1 MTFTGSRVKIGTV
14 MSSHNTLSPKRLL
27 FAPVLLL
34 VLAACT
40 PRAGQA
46 ADADGR
52 PLIVVSILPQSWFVS
67 RVAGDRARLLV
78 LAGPGQNPNDWEPSP
93 RQMAALS
100 GAAAW
105 ILSGV
110 EFEITLRPKIAALY
124 PRLVIIDGTEGVRWR
139 MLEEHE
145 SEEHG
150 AEDADF
156 EDHRDDDGRDR
167 HSWLG
172 EEPAK
177 IMARAVRDALSA
189 ADAARRETYAENC
202 GAVITEITAEF
213 ERLRE
218 TLRPLRGGTVFVYHP
233 AFGYF
238 LDEFGIRQAAVETG
252 GKEPTP
258 RLLAALVER
267 ARRERPAAVFVQAQ
281 YPVDAAETVARAV
294 GARIVRLD
302 PLAAD
307 WLDNIRVM
315 GAAMLGGTFIEV
327 SP

>member
-1 MTFTGSRVKIGTV
+1 MGTV
-14 MSSHNTLSPKRLL
+14 MSRQNAAGPKRFL
-27 FAPVLLL
+27 FAPFFFL
-34 VLAACT
+34 VLVSCA
-40 PRAGQA
+40 PRGGRETAPA
-46 ADADGR
+46 GR
-52 PLIVVSILPQSWFVS
+52 PLIVVSMLPQGWFVS
-67 RVAGDRARLLV
+67 RVAGERARLLV
-78 LAGPGQNPNDWEPSP
+78 LAGPGQNPHDWEPSP
-93 RQMAALS
+93 RQIAELS

-105 ILSGV
+105 ILAGV

-124 PRLVIIDGTEGVRWR
+124 PRLAIIDGVEGVRWR
-139 MLEEHE
+139 TLEEHE
-145 SEEHG
+145 GDEHPDGG
-150 AEDADF
+150 AEPDA
-156 EDHRDDDGRDR
+156 DGRDR

-177 IMARAVRDALSA
+177 IMARAIRDALSA
-189 ADAARRETYAENC
+189 ADADYREQYAANC
-202 GAVITEITAEF
+202 GAAIAEITAEF

-218 TLRPLRGGTVFVYHP
+218 TLRPLRGSTVFVYHP

-238 LDEFGIRQAAVETG
+238 LDEFGIAQAAVETG

-267 ARRERPAAVFVQAQ
+267 ARRERPRAIFVQAQ
-281 YPVDAAETVARAV
+281 YPVEAAETVARAV

-315 GAAMLGGTFIEV
+315 GAALRETA
-327 SP
+327 P